1 MDHLEIQT
9 QINHAGRNLRM
20 TAAIY
25 HIRIAGER
33 NSEN

>member
-9 QINHAGRNLRM
+9 QISHAGSNLRM

-25 HIRIAGER
+25 HIRIARER